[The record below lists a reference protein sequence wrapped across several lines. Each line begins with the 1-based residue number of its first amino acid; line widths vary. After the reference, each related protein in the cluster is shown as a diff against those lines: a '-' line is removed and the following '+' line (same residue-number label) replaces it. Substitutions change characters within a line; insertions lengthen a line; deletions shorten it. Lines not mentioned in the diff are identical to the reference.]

1 MGVGCANAL
10 SSPCASLQVEFEDG
24 SQLMVK
30 RGDIYT
36 LEEELPKRVKSRLVG
51 TKIANK
57 KPAAACRTPSHLLH
71 VVFRH

>member
-1 MGVGCANAL
+1 MGKCANAL

-51 TKIANK
+51 TKIAK
-57 KPAAACRTPSHLLH
+57 TKQLQLAEPLH
-71 VVFRH
+71 IFMCS